1 MSSSDHWNAVYS
13 KKAEAELSWHQ
24 DDPSVALE
32 LMKKVGLTKKSS
44 VIDIGAGTSRL
55 MDRLLDL
62 GLNDLSAL
70 DLSENAL
77 AASRARLGKRG
88 RSVKWIVGNIIRW
101 DPTQTYDIW
110 HDRAVFHFLVN
121 PTDQIAYIQR
131 LSQSV
136 GPGGHAIMAT
146 FALDGPEKCS
156 GLPVAR
162 YSPASLAETLR
173 QSFSLITHQ
182 SYLHRTPWGNPQ
194 SFQYSLFRRVD

>member
-1 MSSSDHWNAVYS
+1 MSSTEHWDAVYS
-13 KKAEAELSWHQ
+13 KKTEAELSWHQ

-32 LMKKVGLTKKSS
+32 LMKKAGLATTSS

-62 GLNDLSAL
+62 GLTDLSAL

-77 AASRARLGKRG
+77 AAARARLGERG
-88 RSVKWIVGNIIRW
+88 KSVKWIVADITRW
-101 DPTQTYDIW
+101 EPTQTYDIW

-131 LSQSV
+131 LSRSV
-136 GPGGHAIMAT
+136 GPGGYAIMAT

-156 GLPVAR
+156 GFPVAR
-162 YSPASLAETLR
+162 YSPASLAETLG
-173 QSFSLITHQ
+173 QAFSLVDHQ
-182 SYLHRTPWGNPQ
+182 FHLHETPWGTPQ
-194 SFQYSLFRRVD
+194 SFQYSLFRREN